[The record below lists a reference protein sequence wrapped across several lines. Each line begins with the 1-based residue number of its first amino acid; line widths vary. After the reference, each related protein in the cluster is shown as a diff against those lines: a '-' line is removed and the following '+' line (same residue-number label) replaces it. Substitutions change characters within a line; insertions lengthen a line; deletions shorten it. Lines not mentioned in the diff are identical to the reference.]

1 LIPIVPDN
9 SNSKLP
15 ITDQQKQWLD
25 EYHTL
30 TEDQKKDFVARFDEK
45 TANQPKTRRPDT
57 RGRIQDVSRTIT
69 NIENMVSAFLFI
81 VLHHYLQSL

>member
-45 TANQPKTRRPDT
+45 MANQPKTRRPDT

-69 NIENMVSAFLFI
+69 NVENMVSAFLFI
-81 VLHHYLQSL
+81 ALHHYLQSL